1 MEVSEAPPWPA
12 YCSVCPT
19 VRRHGRASPSGSLA
33 PRQAAI
39 KSCNWAKR
47 NVRTIRIRR
56 VNADGGAFIGGLRYG
71 DGRLSAASKAAR
83 AIYRPSMPSDLG
95 DLKYCASFG
104 RGSNFAS
111 MPDPM
116 HFIFAV

>member
-1 MEVSEAPPWPA
+1 MTQWGLPNGYVLGQEA
-12 YCSVCPT
+12 S
-19 VRRHGRASPSGSLA
+19 
-33 PRQAAI
+33 
-39 KSCNWAKR
+39 
-47 NVRTIRIRR
+47 
-56 VNADGGAFIGGLRYG
+56 GAFIGGLRYG